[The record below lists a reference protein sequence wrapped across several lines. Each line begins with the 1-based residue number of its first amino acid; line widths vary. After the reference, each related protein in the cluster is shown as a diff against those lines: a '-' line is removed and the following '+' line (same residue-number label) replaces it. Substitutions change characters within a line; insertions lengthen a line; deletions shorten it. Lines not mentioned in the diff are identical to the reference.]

1 MDIVGCI
8 ASVAILVLLIAIS
21 AAFSAGEFAML
32 SMSDVRLYQL
42 REEGNKKAAI
52 IEKLKNKPARFLA
65 TVQVV
70 FSAVSVIG
78 GTLSAMFFATL
89 IGKAIR
95 EAASI
100 EAGSIVDT
108 LILVG
113 GAVVL
118 AFVITALMT
127 AFGVVLPKRIALKNP
142 EETALRYCGVIR
154 GVSAFFAP
162 LVVLVTGLANLF
174 LRMGGMD
181 PTADEDT
188 VSEEE
193 LLTLVDRGNEKGILD
208 DDESEIIRNVF
219 EFGDITVGKICR
231 HRTEVDMLWASEA
244 DGWESV
250 IHESRRTVFPVC
262 GESVDDVIGILDAR
276 DFFRA
281 KGATKEELLSSV
293 VKPAFFV
300 PETAKADLLLKQM
313 RTTHNYFAVV
323 LDEYGGT
330 LGIITLHDLI
340 EQLVGEMETEEE
352 AAEEDEILP
361 LEDRCWRVKGS
372 VLIEELN
379 EELGLTIPTD
389 EYETFG
395 GFVFGL
401 YGSFPDDGTE
411 FDVETDTISVHA
423 EEVRDHKLEW
433 AVLSVKTVGE
443 DASDEDGD
451 GEEQSRSEKKE
462 RKEKSSE
469 K

>member
-42 REEGNKKAAI
+42 KEEGNKKAAV
-52 IEKLKNKPARFLA
+52 IERLKNKPARFLA

-70 FSAVSVIG
+70 LSAVSVIG
-78 GTLSAMFFATL
+78 GTLSALFFATL
-89 IGKAIR
+89 IGEAIR
-95 EAASI
+95 EAASV
-100 EAGSIVDT
+100 E
-108 LILVG
+108 VG
-113 GAVVL
+113 GVVDILITVGVALVL
-118 AFVITALMT
+118 AFLIAAVMT

-142 EETALRYCGVIR
+142 EETALRYCGMIR

-181 PTADEDT
+181 PNADEDT

-231 HRTEVDMLWASEA
+231 HRTEVDMLWTAEA

-262 GESVDDVIGILDAR
+262 GESVDDVIGVLDAR

-281 KGATKEELLSSV
+281 RNATKEELLSSV

-361 LEDRCWRVKGS
+361 LEEKRWRVKGS

-379 EELGLTIPTD
+379 EQLGLTIPTD

-411 FDVETDTISVHA
+411 FDVETEAISVHA

-443 DASDEDGD
+443 DAQDAED

-462 RKEKSSE
+462 RKERSSE

>member
-1 MDIVGCI
+1 MDIIGCI

-32 SMSDVRLYQL
+32 SMSDTRLYQL
-42 REEGNKKAAI
+42 KEEGNKKAAT

-70 FSAVSVIG
+70 IGAVSVVS
-78 GTLSAMFFATL
+78 GTLSALFFATL
-89 IGKAIR
+89 IAGAIR
-95 EAASI
+95 DAASVP
-100 EAGSIVDT
+100 AGSIPDM
-108 LILVG
+108 LILLGV
-113 GAVVL
+113 ALVL
-118 AFVITALMT
+118 ALLITAVMT
-127 AFGVVLPKRIALKNP
+127 TFGVVLPKRIALKNP
-142 EETALRYCGVIR
+142 EQTALRYSGVIH

-162 LVVLVTGLANLF
+162 TVALVTGLANLF

-181 PTADEDT
+181 PNADEDT

-219 EFGDITVGKICR
+219 EFGDITVGKIAR
-231 HRTEVDMLWASEA
+231 HRTEVDMLWTAEV
-244 DGWESV
+244 DEWENA

-262 GESVDDVIGILDAR
+262 GESVDDVLGVLDAR

-281 KGATKEELLSSV
+281 RNATKEELLSQV

-313 RTTHNYFAVV
+313 RTNHNYFAVV

-352 AAEEDEILP
+352 AAEEDEIIL
-361 LEDRCWRVKGS
+361 LEEKRWRVKGS
-372 VLIEELN
+372 VLIEDLN
-379 EELGLTIPTD
+379 EGLGLSIPTD

-433 AVLSVKTVGE
+433 GVLTVKAVGE
-443 DASDEDGD
+443 DADPDATEEEDP
-451 GEEQSRSEKKE
+451 SRSEKKE
-462 RKEKSSE
+462 RK
-469 K
+469 

>member
-1 MDIVGCI
+1 MDIIGCI
-8 ASVAILVLLIAIS
+8 ASVAVLVLLIAIS

-32 SMSDVRLYQL
+32 SMSDLRLLQL
-42 REEGNKKAAI
+42 KEEGNKKALI
-52 IEKLKNKPARFLA
+52 IERLKNKPARFLA

-70 FSAVSVIG
+70 IGAVSVLG
-78 GTLSAMFFATL
+78 GTLSALFFATL
-89 IGKAIR
+89 ITAAIR
-95 EAASI
+95 NAAAI
-100 EAGSIVDT
+100 AAGSVWDT
-108 LILVG
+108 LILLGVALLL
-113 GAVVL
+113 AVL
-118 AFVITALMT
+118 ITAVMT

-142 EETALRYCGVIR
+142 EATALKYCGMIR
-154 GVSAFFAP
+154 GVSAFFSPTVA
-162 LVVLVTGLANLF
+162 LVTGLANLF

-181 PTADEDT
+181 PNADEDT

-219 EFGDITVGKICR
+219 EFGDITVGKIAR
-231 HRTEVDMLWASEA
+231 HRTEVDMLWTAEV
-244 DGWESV
+244 DDWENV

-262 GESVDDVIGILDAR
+262 GESVDDVVGVLDAR

-281 KGATKEELLSSV
+281 RTATKEELLQNV

-313 RTTHNYFAVV
+313 RTNHNYFAVV

-352 AAEEDEILP
+352 AAEEDEIIP
-361 LEDRCWRVKGS
+361 LEEKRWRVKGS
-372 VLIEELN
+372 LLIEELN
-379 EELGLTIPTD
+379 EQLGLSISTD

-401 YGSFPDDGTE
+401 YGSFPEDGTE
-411 FDVETDTISVHA
+411 FDVENDAIEVHA

-433 AVLSVKTVGE
+433 AILTVKTAGEDGSDGAENEE
-443 DASDEDGD
+443 DASRAD
-451 GEEQSRSEKKE
+451 KKE
-462 RKEKSSE
+462 RKDKNSE

>member
-8 ASVAILVLLIAIS
+8 ASVAVLVLLIAVS

-32 SMSDVRLYQL
+32 SMSDLRLLQL
-42 REEGNKKAAI
+42 KEEGNKKALI
-52 IEKLKNKPARFLA
+52 IEKLKNRPARFLA

-70 FSAVSVIG
+70 IVAVSVLG
-78 GTLSAMFFATL
+78 GTLSALYFATL
-89 IGKAIR
+89 ITGAIR
-95 EAASI
+95 NGAALA
-100 EAGSIVDT
+100 EGSIWET
-108 LILVG
+108 LILLGV
-113 GAVVL
+113 ALVL
-118 AFVITALMT
+118 AMMITVVMA
-127 AFGVVLPKRIALKNP
+127 AFGVVLPKRIALKDP
-142 EETALRYCGVIR
+142 EATALRYCGMIR

-162 LVVLVTGLANLF
+162 TVALVTGLANLF

-181 PTADEDT
+181 PNADEDT

-219 EFGDITVGKICR
+219 EFGDITVGKIAR
-231 HRTEVDMLWASEA
+231 HRTEVDMLWTAEV
-244 DGWESV
+244 DEWENV

-262 GESVDDVIGILDAR
+262 GESVDDVVGILDAR

-281 KGATKEELLSSV
+281 RTATKEELLRDV

-352 AAEEDEILP
+352 AAEEDEIIP
-361 LEDRCWRVKGS
+361 LEEKCWRVKGS

-379 EELGLTIPTD
+379 EQLGLTIPTD

-401 YGSFPDDGTE
+401 YGSFPEDGTE
-411 FDVETDTISVHA
+411 FDVESDTIAVHA

-433 AVLSVKTVGE
+433 ATLTVKTVRE
-443 DASDEDGD
+443 DDSEDD
-451 GEEQSRSEKKE
+451 GEGEESLRSDKKE
-462 RKEKSSE
+462 RKERAAE
-469 K
+469 R